1 MSKYITNYEEAV
13 ELIYRIPR
21 FNENH
26 SLENIKNFLTRMGQ
40 PDRQMKIVHIA
51 GTNGKGSVS
60 AYLAGLLQCADLKVG
75 LFTSPH
81 LVDIRERFQINGEMI
96 SKELFIEA
104 VQYVQGLID
113 SAKEEGDAYTP
124 CFFDMMFFV
133 GMYVFAKEQ
142 VDVLVLE
149 TGLGGRLDATNAVSS
164 KILTMITHIG
174 LEHTEYLGDTIEAIA
189 MEKAG
194 IMFPK
199 VPCII
204 APRNDLAAPVFLQRA
219 EELGCECR
227 ILTEADYA
235 CQGVYEKFVAFSY
248 FSSYYGTVPV
258 KLNTT
263 ALYQSDNVCLVLA
276 GLEALMEQGIVLKK
290 NLSLES
296 LLKVLWETCWTGR
309 MEEVYP
315 GVFLDGAHNVDG
327 IEAFLKSVKADA
339 CAGKRIMVFSAVSDK
354 NYAKMLKDIVQSEL
368 FSDIVLTQITGERG
382 IPAQKLY
389 EEALRQVEA
398 LCGAGKCVQGTGIQC
413 MYDSNIMSAVSL
425 AFTKRKHFDYIY
437 TVGSL
442 YLVGR
447 VKQLLNNHSEFSV
460 ERKESRYD
468 SV

>member
-26 SLENIKNFLTRMGQ
+26 SLDKIKKFLTRMGQ
-40 PDRQMKIVHIA
+40 PDRQMKIVHVA

-60 AYLAGLLQCADLKVG
+60 AYLAGLLQYADLKVG

-96 SKELFIEA
+96 SKELFVEA

-113 SAKEEGDAYTP
+113 TAMKEGETYSP
-124 CFFDMMFFV
+124 CFFDMMFFI
-133 GMYVFAKEQ
+133 GMYVFAKEK

-149 TGLGGRLDATNAVSS
+149 TGLGGRLDATNSVSS
-164 KILTMITHIG
+164 KTLTMITHIG
-174 LEHTEYLGDTIEAIA
+174 LDHTEYLGNTIEAIA

-194 IMFPK
+194 IMFSK
-199 VPCII
+199 VPCIV
-204 APRNDLAAPVFLQRA
+204 APQNDLAAPVFVKRA

-227 ILTEADYA
+227 LLGEADYA
-235 CQGVYEKFVAFSY
+235 CQGVCEKFVAFSY
-248 FSSYYGTVPV
+248 FSSYYGNVPV

-263 ALYQSDNVCLVLA
+263 ALYQADNVCLVLA
-276 GLEALMEQGIVLKK
+276 GLEELIKQEIVLKEK
-290 NLSLES
+290 LSIEK
-296 LLKVLWETCWTGR
+296 LLNALWEISWTGR
-309 MEEVYP
+309 MEEVQA

-327 IEAFLKSVKADA
+327 IEAFLKSVKADT
-339 CAGKRIMVFSAVSDK
+339 CEGKRIMIFSSVNDK
-354 NYAKMLKDIVQSEL
+354 DHARMLEIIVQSNL
-368 FSDIVLTQITGERG
+368 FSDIVLTQIAGERG
-382 IPAQKLY
+382 VLAETLY
-389 EEALRQVEA
+389 EEALRQAETFLA
-398 LCGAGKCVQGTGIQC
+398 AGSCTQDAKVQC
-413 MYDSNIMSAVSL
+413 MYASDIIDAVSL
-425 AFTKRKHFDYIY
+425 AFTKRKHLDYIY
-437 TVGSL
+437 IVGSL